1 MYAPERQAAIA
12 AVISSEGRA
21 GVTDLAE
28 RFDVTTETIRRDLDA
43 LERAGLIRR
52 VHGGAVAPDRASVV
66 ERPVLQRTDVARS
79 AKARIAQAALPFV
92 PADAGSALLL
102 DAGTSVG
109 ALAELL
115 LDWRGPRAEDALPV
129 ITHSITAAAQLLRSP
144 AIDLHVLGGRVRH
157 VTDAAVGPTTLEQLS
172 RLRPDVAVLG
182 TNGISAA
189 AGLTTP
195 DEAEAA
201 VKSAM
206 VRSARRVIV
215 LADSSKFE
223 AETLVVF
230 ASLADIDVLVTDA
243 EPPAPL
249 ARALAD
255 AEVEVVVA

>member
-1 MYAPERQAAIA
+1 MYAPERQAAIS
-12 AVISSEGRA
+12 AVISAEGRA
-21 GVTDLAE
+21 GVAELAE

-52 VHGGAVAPDRASVV
+52 VHGGAVAPDRGSVV
-66 ERPVLQRTDVARS
+66 ERPVLQRNDVARS
-79 AKARIAQAALPFV
+79 AKSRIAQAALPFV
-92 PADAGSALLL
+92 PADSASALLL

-115 LDWRGPRAEDALPV
+115 LDWRGPQPEDALPV
-129 ITHSITAAAQLLRSP
+129 ITHSVTVAALLARS
-144 AIDLHVLGGRVRH
+144 ASIDLHVLGGRVRR
-157 VTDAAVGPTTLEQLS
+157 VTDAAVGPTTLEQIS

-201 VKSAM
+201 VKAAM
-206 VRSARRVIV
+206 VRAARRVIV
-215 LADSSKFE
+215 LADSSKLE
-223 AETLVVF
+223 EETLVVF
-230 ASLADIDVLVTDA
+230 AGLADIDVLVTDA
-243 EPPAPL
+243 EPPAAL

-255 AEVEVVVA
+255 ADVDVVIA